1 MSTEFQSCPNCECFI
16 LSDTYECPECGHVFD
31 EGRARQAKTDRNV
44 ATKSMEMYDT
54 CQKCGEAVRTG
65 LVRCWNCNNFMRADV
80 EARYKEMTATPQ
92 HIIFSEIPKELRTEL
107 MPLRDRDGRLH
118 GVNVFDADDDD
129 DGGFSLQ
136 DSTPASGGQEDDAGF
151 ELNVGSQPAAQQQPP
166 PESKAA
172 PSSEEPADESGGQK
186 PSETAARETHDN
198 KAAGEKKPPGE
209 LDVDDLVGIAMQD
222 QRETRL
228 RKRQKLQEAKKQRIL
243 MPCACGAWI
252 RVHQDQAGKAVRC
265 RQCKTPVIV
274 PVMKK
279 KEKDAP
285 RKKGAS
291 IRVDLTWLP
300 DVRLHI
306 IQPTEVVLKPGSLE
320 KTFENVDVV
329 FHDSGMFLIRY
340 APPAKKSL
348 FSRSTDGP
356 PAVEDQ
362 RQQAEEKIRK
372 SGKFDSI
379 PFGEV
384 QCIPP
389 DQISTVRLIQPVAEA
404 HASMFAGVP
413 VFGDGQIA
421 IYLPLQLP
429 DNQQAFCS
437 FPLTLGR
444 RIFGQLSSRFQ
455 LNLQTAENGIPAA
468 EEFTTL
474 KCHFSEM
481 PVRSLKNVV
490 YYQNDPAYEVEV
502 AGHICGTCG
511 IALSEEARA
520 KKKFGGAAGKG
531 IAKAKCPK
539 CSNKFGDQKAWNL
552 TKTPDEE
559 NADEEEDVSEVLKP
573 KSPGPADPPATQED
587 PISARLQG
595 SWKMI
600 SLGRDG
606 AFDKPDDVSGA
617 EIVFRIEGENYSVS
631 AGGNSVEEGTLL
643 VDEKQSPP
651 HLDQKVSSGPDAGKS
666 HLGIVRFTDDRL
678 EHCQGGIDQPRPS
691 GFESENAAGASLAI
705 FERTT

>member
-1 MSTEFQSCPNCECFI
+1 
-16 LSDTYECPECGHVFD
+16 
-31 EGRARQAKTDRNV
+31 
-44 ATKSMEMYDT
+44 
-54 CQKCGEAVRTG
+54 
-65 LVRCWNCNNFMRADV
+65 
-80 EARYKEMTATPQ
+80 MTMT
-92 HIIFSEIPKELRTEL
+92 T
-107 MPLRDRDGRLH
+107 M
-118 GVNVFDADDDD
+118 D
-129 DGGFSLQ
+129 DGFLLQ
-136 DSTPASGGQEDDAGF
+136 DSTPAPGVQEDDAGF
-151 ELNVGSQPAAQQQPP
+151 ELNVGSQPAAQQQPSPKSPSTSSP
-166 PESKAA
+166 PE
-172 PSSEEPADESGGQK
+172 PAVESGDQTPPDTATEKTQDKK
-186 PSETAARETHDN
+186 PAAE
-198 KAAGEKKPPGE
+198 KKKPPGE
-209 LDVDDLVGIAMQD
+209 LDVEDLVGIAMQD

-279 KEKDAP
+279 KEKDSP
-285 RKKGAS
+285 RKKGES
-291 IRVDLTWLP
+291 IKVDLTWLP

-320 KTFENVDVV
+320 KSFENVDVV

-340 APPAKKSL
+340 APPARKSL

-356 PAVEDQ
+356 PAVEEQ
-362 RQQAEEKIRK
+362 RKQAEDKIRK

-384 QCIPP
+384 QSIPP
-389 DQISTVRLIQPVAEA
+389 DHIPKVRLIQPVAEA

-437 FPLTLGR
+437 FPLSLGR
-444 RIFGQLSSRFQ
+444 RIFGQLTSRFQ
-455 LNLQTAENGIPAA
+455 LDLQTVENGIPAA

-490 YYQNDPAYEVEV
+490 YYQNDPAYEVEI
-502 AGHICGTCG
+502 AGHVCGTCG

-559 NADEEEDVSEVLKP
+559 NADEEEDVSDVLKP
-573 KSPGPADPPATQED
+573 KSPAPADPPAAQEE
-587 PISARLQG
+587 PLSARLQG
-595 SWKMI
+595 NWKMI

-606 AFDKPDDVSGA
+606 AFDKPDDVSGGRDHFQDRG
-617 EIVFRIEGENYSVS
+617 EQLFRHGWWKQCRRWHADVRRKTIATASRPESLVG
-631 AGGNSVEEGTLL
+631 AGYWKVAPWNCAIQRRSSGTL
-643 VDEKQSPP
+643 PGWNRP
-651 HLDQKVSSGPDAGKS
+651 ASS
-666 HLGIVRFTDDRL
+666 IRV
-678 EHCQGGIDQPRPS
+678 
-691 GFESENAAGASLAI
+691 
-705 FERTT
+705 